1 MEKLNQKLPFII
13 LIISLIAVGI
23 GSIYYRSAE
32 TGIPV
37 FPGEKVDVWKVDSK
51 IEFNANG
58 KEVSVKLA
66 LPDNSAYQIL
76 EEHTASP
83 GYGVHIVRDG
93 NVNEVN
99 WSKREAH
106 GPQTLYF
113 QTSLR
118 ELDGYKEEL
127 DTLGLAENTVVW
139 QEPYQSAAKSIVD
152 KAHQRSSNTE
162 FFAREL
168 YKLVDSQEEEVALL
182 VSKYQPL
189 QVMAYLLRM
198 AAVPVKEVQGILLEN
213 NVKNQKVS
221 KFLKI
226 FLNKEWFILNPEL
239 GLVDA
244 DTPLLVWQDDTPSLL
259 DIEGGS
265 RSSIRFSVSKTTQSA
280 LKQSVAEME
289 DTQLFNF
296 SLYKLPLAEQN
307 VFRGILLLP
316 LGALVVVFLRV
327 MVGLKCSGTFMP
339 ILIATSFLQTTL
351 VTGLI
356 GFLAIVAAG
365 LVIRSYLSNL
375 NLLLVSRISAVVIL
389 VIGIIVAYTIISY
402 QLGISEG
409 LSIAFFP
416 MIIMAWT
423 IERMSILWEEEGG
436 KEVFVQGGG
445 SLIVAIIAYLL
456 MSNEIVRH
464 WAFNFLGIHLIVM
477 AAILL
482 MGQYSG
488 YRLLELRRFNPL
500 VKDK

>member
-1 MEKLNQKLPFII
+1 MDKLNQRLPFVI
-13 LIISLIAVGI
+13 LIIALIAVGI
-23 GSIYYRSAE
+23 SSIYYRSAE
-32 TGIPV
+32 TGIPL
-37 FPGEKVDVWKVDSK
+37 FPGEKVDVWNVDSK

-58 KEVSVKLA
+58 SEVSVKLA

-83 GYGVHIVRDG
+83 GYGVHIIRDG

-99 WSKREAH
+99 WSKRIAE

-118 ELDGYKEEL
+118 EKDEYKEEL
-127 DTLGLAENTVVW
+127 DTLGLAKNATVW
-139 QEPYQSAAKSIVD
+139 PEPYQSAAKSIVETAY
-152 KAHQRSSNTE
+152 KRSSNTE

-168 YKLVDSQEEEVALL
+168 YKLVDSQEEEVGLL
-182 VSKYQPL
+182 VSKYKPL
-189 QVMAYLLRM
+189 EVMAYLLRM
-198 AAVPVKEVQGILLEN
+198 AEVPVKEVQGILLEN
-213 NVKNQKVS
+213 NVKNQRVS
-221 KFLKI
+221 RFLKV

-244 DTPLLVWQDDTPSLL
+244 DIPLLVWQDDTPSLL

-265 RSSIRFSVSKTTQSA
+265 RSTIRFSVSKTTQSA
-280 LKQSVAEME
+280 LKQSVTEME

-436 KEVFVQGGG
+436 KEVLVQGGG
-445 SLIVAIIAYLL
+445 SLIVAVIAYLL
-456 MSNEIVRH
+456 MSNEVIRH

-500 VKDK
+500 VKDN